1 MTTDTSAAVSAP
13 QAARPVEPETAV
25 TPGVRRKVATA
36 TAIGNFVEW
45 FDSGAYAIMS
55 ATIAGLFFP
64 QYDKTAALLATW
76 AVFAGG
82 FIARPLGA
90 AFFGRYGD
98 RIGRNRM
105 LALSVLCMSGSTLLI
120 GLLPSYATLGIAA
133 PVLLFLLRAM
143 QGFSTGGE
151 YTGAS
156 AFIME
161 YAPEGRRARY
171 ASVVPLTVGLA
182 SVAGASTGLL
192 ITSLLDEAALN
203 SWGWRVPF
211 LLAGPLGLI
220 GLYLR
225 SRIQDTPVFRALEK
239 DDVVQKAPLR
249 EAWRVCRRQVMT
261 LFGYSITNAVGY
273 YLMSSYMIAYM
284 SEEVGYT
291 KSQAM
296 LTSMVAMLV
305 YSVAC
310 PLMAAAS
317 DRFGRKPMLLIA
329 CGGFT
334 VATLPAFW
342 LIGEGLAGAI
352 VGTALLAALVAVI
365 GTSNV
370 PAMVEMFP
378 GQLRASGSAIGYTA
392 AYVLFGGTAPF
403 VATGLVPLGGT
414 PLAPGFYLMGL
425 GLVSALV
432 VLFSFRETRHLPLTR
447 TTVLEK

>member
-1 MTTDTSAAVSAP
+1 MTTESRTTAP
-13 QAARPVEPETAV
+13 QVPSTA
-25 TPGVRRKVATA
+25 TPDTAKVRRKVATA

-82 FIARPLGA
+82 FVARPLGA

-120 GLLPSYATLGIAA
+120 GLLPTYAVLGIAA
-133 PVLLFLLRAM
+133 PVLLFLLRAV

-182 SVAGASTGLL
+182 SVAGALTGLL
-192 ITSLLDEAALN
+192 ITSTLDEAALD
-203 SWGWRVPF
+203 SWGWRIPF

-225 SRIQDTPVFRALEK
+225 SRIDDTPVFQAMEK
-239 DDVVQKAPLR
+239 RDAVQEAPLR
-249 EAWRVCRRQVMT
+249 EAWRVCRRQVLT

-284 SEEVGYT
+284 SEEVGYA
-291 KSQAM
+291 KSEAM
-296 LTSMVAMLV
+296 LTSVIAMLA
-305 YSVAC
+305 YSAAC

-317 DRFGRKPMLLIA
+317 DRFGRKPMLLAA
-329 CGGFT
+329 CGGFA

-342 LIGEGLAGAI
+342 LIGQGLAGAI
-352 VGTALLAALVAVI
+352 TGAAVLAVLVAVI

-403 VATGLVPLGGT
+403 VATGLVSLAGT

-425 GLVSALV
+425 AVVSSLV
-432 VLFSFRETRHLPLTR
+432 VLFSFRETLRLPLAR

>member
-1 MTTDTSAAVSAP
+1 MTTDRRIPAP
-13 QAARPVEPETAV
+13 QALPAQQTADSPVDRK
-25 TPGVRRKVATA
+25 VRRKVTAA

-55 ATIAGLFFP
+55 ATIAALFFP
-64 QYDKTAALLATW
+64 QYDETAALLATW

-105 LALSVLCMSGSTLLI
+105 LALSVLCMSGSTFLI
-120 GLLPSYATLGIAA
+120 GLLPSYAVLGIAA
-133 PVLLFLLRAM
+133 PVLLFLLRM
-143 QGFSTGGE
+143 VQGFSTGGE
-151 YTGAS
+151 YTGAA

-182 SVAGASTGLL
+182 SVAGALTGLA
-192 ITSLLDEAALN
+192 ITSSLDDAALN
-203 SWGWRVPF
+203 SWGWRIPF

-225 SRIQDTPVFRALEK
+225 SRIQDTPVFRAMEK
-239 DDVVQKAPLR
+239 QDAVQKAPLR
-249 EAWRVCRRQVMT
+249 DAWRVCRRQVLT

-284 SEEVGYT
+284 SEEVGYS
-291 KSQAM
+291 KAEAM
-296 LTSMVAMLV
+296 LTSFVAMLA
-305 YSVAC
+305 YSAAC
-310 PLMAAAS
+310 PLTAAAS
-317 DRFGRKPMLLIA
+317 DRWGRKPMLLLA
-329 CGGFT
+329 CGGFA

-342 LIGEGLAGAI
+342 LIGTGLPGAMAGAT
-352 VGTALLAALVAVI
+352 VLATLVAVI

-403 VATGLVPLGGT
+403 VATGVVSLSGS
-414 PLAPGFYLMGL
+414 PLAPGAYLMAVAVISG
-425 GLVSALV
+425 VV
-432 VLFSFRETRHLPLTR
+432 VLFSFRETAHLPLTR